1 VRPGW
6 RGFLRKAKL
15 AFIAFLLILFF
26 VFLIFIY
33 AQRSPVILMYHS
45 IAPGAKSSIS
55 LSPDTFAR
63 QLEYLSKHGYRIV
76 PLSSLVKLVKEG
88 KVVPPE
94 WVVLTFDD
102 GFADFYKYAYP
113 LIVKQS
119 LPVTLFIYPYGLNQA
134 DKMSW
139 EELNG
144 LDPKL
149 VEIGAHSLTHKS
161 LIFLDQGQ
169 RKDEISSSRRILEDK
184 LHRKIVFFS
193 YPFGAADKSL
203 IRLVG
208 ESGFAAAVGT
218 AYPLGE
224 FGSTDLYL
232 LRRVFVSRFS
242 EWPFVFRFMVSGYYI
257 PVRQLFLRVLNLKVP
272 RDQG

>member
-6 RGFLRKAKL
+6 QGFSRKAKL
-15 AFIAFLLILFF
+15 AFIAFLLILSF
-26 VFLIFIY
+26 VFFIFIH

-45 IAPGAKSSIS
+45 ITPGAKSSIS
-55 LSPDTFAR
+55 LSPDTFAK
-63 QLEYLSKHGYRIV
+63 QLEYLSKHGYQIV
-76 PLSSLVKLVKEG
+76 ALSSLVKLTREG
-88 KVVPPE
+88 RVVSPK

-102 GFADFYKYAYP
+102 GFADFYKYVYP
-113 LIVKQS
+113 MIVKQS
-119 LPVTLFIYPYGLNQA
+119 LPVTLFIYPDGLGQA

-139 EELNG
+139 EELKG
-144 LDPKL
+144 LDRGL

-161 LIFLDQGQ
+161 LVFLNQDQ
-169 RKDEISSSRRILEDK
+169 RKDEIISSRRILEDK
-184 LHRKIVFFS
+184 LHRKVVFFS

-224 FGSTDLYL
+224 FSGKDVYL

-257 PVRQLFLRVLNLKVP
+257 PVRQLFLRALNLKVP